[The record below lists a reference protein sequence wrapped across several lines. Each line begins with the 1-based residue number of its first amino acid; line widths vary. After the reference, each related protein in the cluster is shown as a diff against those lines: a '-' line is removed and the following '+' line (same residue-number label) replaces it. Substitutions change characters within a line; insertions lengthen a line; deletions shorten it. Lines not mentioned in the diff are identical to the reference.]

1 MSTNDATDNQFSN
14 ASPEV
19 INHDSI
25 PAASSSAG
33 GDTPRTFSRQLLS
46 GNTRGIQQFGSPNL
60 FADSGNN
67 YFGVSK
73 NNVQQV
79 LMGLQPTFGEGF
91 YVTKDGIDASQTTS
105 TDDFIFNSNQDVF
118 KIIEVVTIKAPA
130 YTTLTVPM
138 GQVAL
143 DVHQTSYTHNLG
155 FSPVAIGVLPNTES
169 IPSYYPVPRTVYGFS
184 TDNIRYAAVTTG
196 IFTSS
201 TQVIFEI
208 NTFLSAIG
216 AAGSFTANI
225 GAGSVKI
232 FLLQETAA

>member
-14 ASPEV
+14 VSPEV

-46 GNTRGIQQFGSPNL
+46 GNTRGVQQFGSPNL

-91 YVTKDGIDASQTTS
+91 YVTKDGIDVSQSTS
-105 TDDFIFNSNQDVF
+105 EDDFIFNSNQDVF
-118 KIIEVVTIKAPA
+118 KVKKIIPFSGLTFTSITCNAGEVAMSTLNIIFNQKTPFTFIPVVQGSISSGSGSYDPLPFQNTIITDAQRYSVITSQVFASQTQVTLR
-130 YTTLTVPM
+130 TTVFISCIGSASTLNVVLTV
-138 GQVAL
+138 
-143 DVHQTSYTHNLG
+143 
-155 FSPVAIGVLPNTES
+155 LP
-169 IPSYYPVPRTVYGFS
+169 
-184 TDNIRYAAVTTG
+184 
-196 IFTSS
+196 
-201 TQVIFEI
+201 
-208 NTFLSAIG
+208 
-216 AAGSFTANI
+216 
-225 GAGSVKI
+225 VKI
-232 FLLQETAA
+232 FVLQESAA